1 MRVQRCQLRRNAG
14 PYEGAGGPGSRR
26 DTGQGCGER
35 GGRTICLHVV
45 APSSP
50 FLPSVCV
57 PHFPCTPPHRPLP
70 SSSIPK
76 GAAPTAAS
84 ALPKA
89 RHLLPMLSL
98 FSVNSVDEVRAW
110 HRKLHAKLSAVPGA
124 EAAAGP
130 EGEGLGWAV
139 EPKVDGLAVSLLY
152 EHGRLT
158 RVGVAVGRRGGVGG
172 G

>member
-1 MRVQRCQLRRNAG
+1 
-14 PYEGAGGPGSRR
+14 
-26 DTGQGCGER
+26 
-35 GGRTICLHVV
+35 
-45 APSSP
+45 
-50 FLPSVCV
+50 
-57 PHFPCTPPHRPLP
+57 
-70 SSSIPK
+70 
-76 GAAPTAAS
+76 
-84 ALPKA
+84 
-89 RHLLPMLSL
+89 MLSL